1 MIYILFAI
9 LMFGLL
15 ILVHELGHF
24 AAAKW
29 LGVQVNEFSL
39 GMGPVLW
46 KKQGKETQ
54 YSLRLFPIGGFCAM
68 EGEDEDTGSPR
79 AFSRQKGWKRF
90 VILVAGATMNFLTGI
105 VILVAI
111 FATSVGFATNQVTEV
126 AEGASMEGYLQAGD
140 TILSIDG
147 HRLLVSSDFSV
158 LLSRGN
164 GETYDMVVRRDGQ
177 KVALDDVPMTLRE
190 FTVDG
195 ETVTRYGLSFAV
207 QENSVGATLSYAL
220 RDGADFVRMVFF
232 SLEDLFTGAAGL
244 RDMAGPIGIVSTMS
258 EVGEASSSVVDALLN
273 LCYFTA
279 FIAVNLAVMNLLP
292 LPALDGGRIFF
303 LVVGGV
309 LYLITGK
316 HLDPKYEG
324 YVHAAGMILLF
335 GLMILIAV
343 NDILRLVM

>member
-1 MIYILFAI
+1 
-9 LMFGLL
+9 
-15 ILVHELGHF
+15 
-24 AAAKW
+24 
-29 LGVQVNEFSL
+29 
-39 GMGPVLW
+39 
-46 KKQGKETQ
+46 
-54 YSLRLFPIGGFCAM
+54 
-68 EGEDEDTGSPR
+68 
-79 AFSRQKGWKRF
+79 
-90 VILVAGATMNFLTGI
+90 
-105 VILVAI
+105 
-111 FATSVGFATNQVTEV
+111 
-126 AEGASMEGYLQAGD
+126 
-140 TILSIDG
+140 
-147 HRLLVSSDFSV
+147 
-158 LLSRGN
+158 
-164 GETYDMVVRRDGQ
+164 
-177 KVALDDVPMTLRE
+177 
-190 FTVDG
+190 
-195 ETVTRYGLSFAV
+195 
-207 QENSVGATLSYAL
+207 
-220 RDGADFVRMVFF
+220 MVFF